1 MNPDSY
7 TPDFDEGMELQ
18 SSQEEAY
25 VIHTIRD
32 TNSIIAEIGV
42 DIVMRNL
49 DDYAAPP
56 TSGAPFNFW
65 LIRRPMP

>member
-1 MNPDSY
+1 MNIDNY
-7 TPDFDEGMELQ
+7 TPNFDEGMELQ

-49 DDYAAPP
+49 DDYAKEQIVK
-56 TSGAPFNFW
+56 W
-65 LIRRPMP
+65 LAKNY